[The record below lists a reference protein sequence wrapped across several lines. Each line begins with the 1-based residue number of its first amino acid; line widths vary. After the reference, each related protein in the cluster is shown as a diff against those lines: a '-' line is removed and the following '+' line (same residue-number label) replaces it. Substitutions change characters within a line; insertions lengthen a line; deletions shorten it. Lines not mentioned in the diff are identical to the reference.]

1 MALFITFEGGEGS
14 GKSAQARRLYR
25 RLSLLAIPT
34 LLTNEPGGTNLGDK
48 IGHWLKWAHSD
59 ISPLTELL
67 LFNASRTQ
75 LIDETIRPSLKR
87 GMAVIC
93 DRYTDSTIAYQSY
106 GRGLSSEMVTSI
118 NNTATQGLNPNLTVL
133 LDISAE
139 EGLARKKAKKQDRI
153 EQENFAFHQRVRE
166 GYLKLAAGDPER
178 WLVLDATQ
186 SKESVS
192 QTIWQ
197 RVSQLLS
204 NQKG

>member
-1 MALFITFEGGEGS
+1 
-14 GKSAQARRLYR
+14 
-25 RLSLLAIPT
+25 
-34 LLTNEPGGTNLGDK
+34 
-48 IGHWLKWAHSD
+48 
-59 ISPLTELL
+59 
-67 LFNASRTQ
+67 
-75 LIDETIRPSLKR
+75 
-87 GMAVIC
+87 
-93 DRYTDSTIAYQSY
+93 
-106 GRGLSSEMVTSI
+106 MVTSI